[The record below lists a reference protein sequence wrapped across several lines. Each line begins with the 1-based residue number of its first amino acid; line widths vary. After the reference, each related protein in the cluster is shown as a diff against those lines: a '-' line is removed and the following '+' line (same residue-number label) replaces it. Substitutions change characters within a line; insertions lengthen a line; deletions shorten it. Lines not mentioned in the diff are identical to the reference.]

1 MTTALTEYK
10 EFVSKQ
16 DKKLTF
22 EHFCSMPCSCFFP
35 ARGAPYGN
43 HFVVPYY
50 IVNRSAIL
58 SRTRRNLG
66 ESVSFLDVF
75 IRIIDIALL
84 HRIDLPLVEPLSPMA
99 LTRRASGGVQLF
111 SAVGLT
117 GCGVFRFR
125 SIGDNRSTIGR
136 PIVPNGSASAR
147 QRRRSVVFGGW
158 SYGLR

>member
-22 EHFCSMPCSCFFP
+22 ENFCSMPCSCFFP
-35 ARGAPYGN
+35 ARGASYGN

-99 LTRRASGGVQLF
+99 LTQRASGGVQLF

-117 GCGVFRFR
+117 VCGVFRFR
-125 SIGDNRSTIGR
+125 SIGDNRSTH
-136 PIVPNGSASAR
+136 
-147 QRRRSVVFGGW
+147 W
-158 SYGLR
+158 

>member
-35 ARGAPYGN
+35 ARGASYGN

-84 HRIDLPLVEPLSPMA
+84 HRIDLP
-99 LTRRASGGVQLF
+99 
-111 SAVGLT
+111 
-117 GCGVFRFR
+117 
-125 SIGDNRSTIGR
+125 IGR
-136 PIVPNGSASAR
+136 AIVPNGSDSAR

-158 SYGLR
+158 SYGLRCLQAPIDWGQSIYHW

>member
-35 ARGAPYGN
+35 ARGASYGN

-99 LTRRASGGVQLF
+99 LPDALASGSFGFGCWTCWWRWLRALIDWGQSIYHLGT
-111 SAVGLT
+111 STTPKEHQVGL
-117 GCGVFRFR
+117 
-125 SIGDNRSTIGR
+125 S
-136 PIVPNGSASAR
+136 
-147 QRRRSVVFGGW
+147 
-158 SYGLR
+158 